1 MRIAFY
7 APLKPPHHP
16 VPSGDRRM
24 ARLLIEALGRA
35 GHRVEIAARLRSR
48 QAAADARAQAR
59 LAEIGAKLAH
69 RIVRRYRAR
78 PPAERPQLWF
88 TYHLY
93 YKAPDWIGPLVCEAL
108 DLPYVVAEASFAPK
122 RAGGPWS
129 AGHEATRIALGR
141 ADAVIGLNSHDA
153 ACVRPVVRENAIFTT
168 LPPFI
173 DTAPLAKAAAARDSH
188 RASLAARYRLP
199 IDQPWLLV
207 VAMMRD
213 GDKLASYRVLGDAL
227 ERVKDRSFRL
237 LVVGDGPA
245 RAAVG
250 QALAQVPEERVRWL
264 GEMAADALPPIY
276 AAADIFAWPA
286 VNEAYGMALLEAQAA
301 GLPVVAG
308 RGGGV
313 PDIVAD
319 GETGLLVPVK
329 DATAFADALARLI
342 DRPAWRAELGQAAL
356 RRAAAHHDIAGA
368 TVALDATLG
377 AVMIARGAA

>member
-24 ARLLIEALGRA
+24 ARLLIEALERA

-48 QAAADARAQAR
+48 QAASDARAQAR
-59 LAEIGAKLAH
+59 LAEMGAKLAH

-153 ACVRPVVRENAIFTT
+153 ACVRPVLKENAIFTAL
-168 LPPFI
+168 LPFL
-173 DTAPLAKAAAARDSH
+173 DTAPLAMAAAARDAH

-227 ERVKDRSFRL
+227 GRLTDRPFRL

-250 QALAQVPEERVRWL
+250 QALAQVPEERIRWL

-308 RGGGV
+308 RSGGV

-342 DRPAWRAELGQAAL
+342 DRPAWRAELGQAAS
-356 RRAAAHHDIAGA
+356 RRAAARHDIAGA
-368 TVALDATLG
+368 TAALDATLG